1 MTEIEFD
8 RPRKRRATIRTD
20 EDTLDLVRRLAQF
33 HSDSVIA
40 AILNRQGKTTAYG
53 HPFNVRR
60 VGNLRRNW
68 NISGFD
74 PASAATDGEL
84 VNIAQ
89 AAKIL
94 GVATSTV
101 HRWLNDGFID
111 GEQITPGAPWRI
123 RITEAFRPTFMEEA
137 PLRVDVRGHAASRRD
152 PPDRVAACKAR
163 RARRHPYPRWKEKS
177 LAHQEGVSMSAPT
190 AQAGRLISTIF
201 AWTRRT
207 WVLRA
212 GREDQMALQGIAAG
226 TPPEVV
232 SHHGV
237 VADVRW
243 RHVRRPGRAVFLVD
257 GLVERLD
264 HLAQEVPA
272 LSGQGIVAG
281 GKHGVHLAFPARGVG
296 PDDDGAKQPD
306 TVVVELVIRV
316 SVGYPSCGRRGR
328 SEEV

>member
-1 MTEIEFD
+1 MSQWQPPLVLLRTVLDEVIVLAPRGKDYIRLTLRWRTGLLTEIEFD
-8 RPRKRRATIRTD
+8 RPNKRRATIRTD

-40 AILNRQGKTTAYG
+40 AILNRQGKTNAYG

-101 HRWLNDGFID
+101 YRWLNDGFID

-163 RARRHPYPRWKEKS
+163 RA
-177 LAHQEGVSMSAPT
+177 
-190 AQAGRLISTIF
+190 
-201 AWTRRT
+201 
-207 WVLRA
+207 
-212 GREDQMALQGIAAG
+212 
-226 TPPEVV
+226 
-232 SHHGV
+232 
-237 VADVRW
+237 
-243 RHVRRPGRAVFLVD
+243 
-257 GLVERLD
+257 
-264 HLAQEVPA
+264 
-272 LSGQGIVAG
+272 
-281 GKHGVHLAFPARGVG
+281 
-296 PDDDGAKQPD
+296 
-306 TVVVELVIRV
+306 
-316 SVGYPSCGRRGR
+316 
-328 SEEV
+328 